1 MDEKKLLNRIQFL
14 SHSLF
19 LTNPDGIEWV
29 KLMKVLHVMTPTFPQ
44 PPHVIEQHGGAQ
56 GWAAFREGQLTLL
69 RSIDALAQNYL
80 DKLAAENQPKGGNT

>member
-19 LTNPDGIEWV
+19 ISNADGREWV
-29 KLMKVLHVMTPTFPQ
+29 KLMKMLHVLTPTFPQ
-44 PPHVIEQHGGAQ
+44 PPHVIDQHGGAQ

-80 DKLAAENQPKGGNT
+80 DKLEAENMEKK